1 MKVRIG
7 YGLGV
12 RTSLN
17 DGGFLEVVDTLERL
31 RFDSL
36 WLSER
41 IGGEA
46 PDPLVAMSM
55 AAARTTRLK
64 VGMSVMVLPGR
75 NPIILAKELA
85 TLDRMSNGRLL
96 PAFGLGVADPH
107 EQQAFGVER
116 AQRAKMFNEALAVMR
131 SCWMDDEVTFHGE
144 HYHYDGLRVTPK
156 PQQQPPDV
164 WLGGIAASE
173 LKRVGR
179 LADGWLPSFVTPS
192 DAEAGWKTVQQV
204 AKEHDREIEDE
215 HFGVLIPYVLGEA
228 PATLLAGLQA
238 RRPDLDDPSV
248 LVPSGWDALAH
259 TINQFVS
266 VGASKFVVVPFSEPG
281 SVEAWNSHLE
291 EAATHLLPL
300 QN

>member
-1 MKVRIG
+1 MRVG

-12 RTSLN
+12 RTTLN
-17 DGGFLEVVDTLERL
+17 DTGFLEVVDTLERL

-116 AQRAKMFNEALAVMR
+116 TKRAKMFNEALAVMR

-144 HYHYDGLRVTPK
+144 HFHYDALRVTPK
-156 PQQQPPDV
+156 PKQQPPDV
-164 WLGGIAASE
+164 WLGGIAESE

-192 DAEAGWKTVQQV
+192 DAEAGWETVQRV

-215 HFGVLIPYVLGEA
+215 HFGVLIPYVMGDAPEA
-228 PATLLAGLQA
+228 LLAGLQA
-238 RRPDLDDPSV
+238 RRPDLDDVSV
-248 LVPSGWDALAH
+248 LVPSGWDALAN

-266 VGASKFVVVPFSEPG
+266 VGASKFVVVPMIEPG
-281 SVEAWNSHLE
+281 SVDAWNNHLE
-291 EAATHLLPL
+291 EAAMHLLPL
-300 QN
+300 EN